1 MGSTLSHAEK
11 IIALY
16 MDGYTETE
24 IKRRT
29 GHSYD
34 SIENYLW
41 NFSRAICLT
50 ERGMPLPAI
59 RRAAVD
65 NYLRLFDRVLV
76 LLYFRM
82 PPHLMRQV
90 TGHSLALI
98 NEHLALAKKHFPAEK
113 DLVGY
118 LTNRGVDLEKA
129 Q

>member
-1 MGSTLSHAEK
+1 MLYNQLKFMLFVFKGAEDEFKERFSHFQSENFTASEPVF
-11 IIALY
+11 
-16 MDGYTETE
+16 D
-24 IKRRT
+24 RR
-29 GHSYD
+29 GLVFL
-34 SIENYLW
+34 NKGLC
-41 NFSRAICLT
+41 RK
-50 ERGMPLPAI
+50 P
-59 RRAAVD
+59 
-65 NYLRLFDRVLV
+65 YLRLFDRVLV